1 MEDVSYW
8 CSEYGAVYFKN
19 QKLTPAHE
27 INIFINDISMSIFT
41 IPPLSGGIH
50 FIGMVSVPKY
60 PFKWHIDK
68 YIKV

>member
-1 MEDVSYW
+1 MVNVEYW

-19 QKLTPAHE
+19 QQRTPAHT
-27 INIFINDISMSIFT
+27 IGVFINDLGMSTFI

-60 PFKWHIDK
+60 PFEWR
-68 YIKV
+68 IKRVS